1 MNCEGQKRTGM
12 MDVQPWVEQ
21 FSRWVVSVVVM
32 AKQTRS
38 VSSAAGGRRSAS
50 SPRPVRQT
58 TKTRG
63 RKNNRTPSHRMG
75 RRANQG
81 SHRKQPKKRR
91 HLLLKWTLGILGT
104 LLVAAIGCFAYLY
117 LTTEIVPPE
126 KQALAQKTTVYYA
139 DGTTPIGTYA
149 DQDRE
154 IIDCSVLPK
163 YVGNAVVASENRS
176 FYKDSGIDLRG
187 IGRALLNNVTKGTR
201 QGGSTITQQYAE
213 RYYLGETTSYR
224 GKLREAILA
233 LKISQTES
241 KETVLCNYMNTI
253 YFGRGA
259 YGIQAAAQNY
269 YGKNAKDL
277 TMPESAMLAG
287 IIPAPT
293 TWDPAVSPKQAESRF
308 HRVLGIMEEEHYI
321 SHADNVKA
329 AIPQTINYSPQNVY
343 QGPNGYL
350 LRMVRNELAAGK
362 KAPFTPDDLDTGGYR
377 IVTTIQKDKQDLMFQ
392 VASPSAGGKNLPPT
406 LQTGGLS
413 VSPQDGSIIALYAGD
428 DYLTHQL
435 NNVDQATFQVGSTMK
450 AYTLL
455 GAIQDGVSLNTVFNG
470 NSPRTFSSVGKS
482 VANAGQVS
490 YGYIN
495 LYSAFAN
502 SVNTVFMDL
511 GEHVTSQK
519 TAQLAHTAGI
529 TGKIDDTTTFD
540 TLGLDA
546 LTVYDATQGY
556 ATLANGGKRPELHL
570 VAQVKDSKDRE
581 LYTATIKGD
590 QVFNPDQVALL
601 QKAMTST
608 VQYGTGSYAR
618 SLGRPIAG
626 KTGTAN
632 DETAI
637 SFIGFTP
644 SVLTTFAVW
653 NQGADG
659 SAQKVPEVYQDQ
671 FYPVRLFTQYMKGAL
686 GDSPVE
692 RFPAAVDKGKIGGPD
707 GTWGTG
713 GVRNYT
719 PRNYQTVPSQEPQQ
733 ESRRDESNSTGGGN
747 GNGGET
753 PQSNP
758 TESTGGNN
766 R

>member
-1 MNCEGQKRTGM
+1 
-12 MDVQPWVEQ
+12 
-21 FSRWVVSVVVM
+21 M
-32 AKQTRS
+32 ANQTRS
-38 VSSAAGGRRSAS
+38 VSSTSPTRRAQSGSRGSGNRTDRPTSRHADRNPRGNGPRRGRR
-50 SPRPVRQT
+50 
-58 TKTRG
+58 
-63 RKNNRTPSHRMG
+63 RKSHRV
-75 RRANQG
+75 
-81 SHRKQPKKRR
+81 
-91 HLLLKWTLGILGT
+91 LKWILALLG
-104 LLVAAIGCFAYLY
+104 LVLIAGAAAFAYLY
-117 LTTEIVPPE
+117 LTTEIIPPE

-149 DQDRE
+149 DQNRQ
-154 IIDCSVLPK
+154 IIDCTVLPK

-176 FYKDSGIDLRG
+176 FYKDNGIDLKG

-213 RYYLGETTSYR
+213 RYYLGETTSYK
-224 GKLREAILA
+224 GKLREAILS
-233 LKISQTES
+233 LKISRTEN
-241 KETVLCNYMNTI
+241 KDTVLCNYMNTI

-269 YGKNAKDL
+269 FGKDAKDL

-287 IIPAPT
+287 IIPAPAS
-293 TWDPAVSPKQAESRF
+293 WDPAINPKQAESRF
-308 HRVLGIMEEEHYI
+308 HRVLGIMEEDHYI
-321 SHADNVKA
+321 SHKDRVGAQM
-329 AIPQTINYSPQNVY
+329 PQTIKYSPENVY

-350 LRMVRNELAAGK
+350 LRMVRNELSSGK
-362 KAPFTPDDLDTGGYR
+362 KAPFTADDLDTGGYR
-377 IVTTIQKDKQDLMFQ
+377 IITTIQKDKQDLMFQ
-392 VASPSAGGKNLPPT
+392 VASPTTGNKHQPPT

-413 VSPQDGSIIALYAGD
+413 VDPKTGAIISLYAGD

-546 LTVYDATQGY
+546 LSVYDVTQGY
-556 ATLANGGKRPELHL
+556 ATLANGGKRPLLHL
-570 VAQVKDSKDRE
+570 VAQVKDAKDQE
-581 LYTATIKGD
+581 LYTAAIQSD
-590 QVFNPDQVALL
+590 QVFNADQVALL
-601 QKAMTST
+601 QKAMTTT
-608 VQYGTGSYAR
+608 VQYGTASYAR

-632 DETAI
+632 DQTAI

-644 SVLTTFAVW
+644 SLLTTFAVW
-653 NQGADG
+653 NQGQDG
-659 SAQKVPEVYQDQ
+659 SALKVPDVYQNE
-671 FYPVRLFTQYMKGAL
+671 FYPVQLFTQYMKSAL
-686 GDSPVE
+686 GNSPVE
-692 RFPAAVDKGKIGGPD
+692 RFPAAEDHGKIGGPD
-707 GTWGTG
+707 GSWGTG
-713 GVRNYT
+713 YKPSYSYT
-719 PRNYQTVPSQEPQQ
+719 PRRNYNYEYVPQQ
-733 ESRRDESNSTGGGN
+733 RNQQQIVPQEESGAGNGSGSGNGGGAEGGN
-747 GNGGET
+747 GGT
-753 PQSNP
+753 
-758 TESTGGNN
+758 TEGNSGSESSQQ
-766 R
+766 